1 MSEFNTLVL
10 RKILFILIVIC
21 TLSTGHVYAQVLA
34 DVTDESDSIPHPKN
48 LIKTLFSKG
57 FIVTPVV
64 FYTPE
69 TEFGG
74 GLVSFYSFRLSKDSV
89 QRPSSVRAALV
100 MTSRGQFVFDVPF
113 MISLIKNK
121 YVLDGK
127 VNLREFPY
135 DYYGIGNNINLDTLE
150 SYTYTTVNLELDVLR
165 RLGKGIFMGPRF
177 NYEDYQV
184 PKVEEN
190 GLLENSEVRGK
201 NGGVIL
207 GVGAS
212 LLIDRREN
220 IFFPENGYY
229 FQFNSIYYDPAF
241 GGDFDFYDLEID
253 ARKYFRLKEDMVI
266 ATQAYT
272 RNVFQDAPFLRLAQL
287 GGKRIMR
294 GYYEGAY
301 QSKRYMAIQS
311 EFRWIFYKG
320 IGMAAFAGIGAVSES
335 IKEINKDPRFSYGGG
350 LRYRFNKKE
359 KISVRF
365 DYGFG
370 KNTNNFYFTIGEA
383 F

>member
-1 MSEFNTLVL
+1 MALDEFDT
-10 RKILFILIVIC
+10 
-21 TLSTGHVYAQVLA
+21 
-34 DVTDESDSIPHPKN
+34 IPHPKN
-48 LIKTLFSKG
+48 FIKTLFSKG
-57 FIVTPVV
+57 FIVTPVI

-74 GLVSFYSFRLSKDSV
+74 GLVSFYSFRLSKDSL

-100 MTSRGQFVFDVPF
+100 MTTLGQFVFDVPF
-113 MISLIKNK
+113 MISLNQNR

-127 VNLREFPY
+127 VNLRDYPY
-135 DYYGIGNNINLDTLE
+135 DFYGIGNNITLDTFE
-150 SYTYTTVNLELDVLR
+150 SYTYNTVNLEIDVLR

-177 NYEDYQV
+177 NYEDYKV
-184 PKVEEN
+184 PKIQD
-190 GLLENSEVRGK
+190 GGILENTTVNGK
-201 NGGVIL
+201 NGGLIL

-212 LLIDRREN
+212 LLVDRREN

-229 FQFNSIYYDPAF
+229 FQLNSIYYDPSF
-241 GGDFDFYDLEID
+241 GGDFEFYDLEID
-253 ARKYFRLKEDMVI
+253 ARKFFKLKDDMVI

-272 RNVFQDAPFLRLAQL
+272 RNVFQEAPFLRLAQL

-294 GYYEGAY
+294 GYYEGAF
-301 QSKRYMAIQS
+301 QSNRYMAFQT
-311 EFRWIFYKG
+311 EFRWIFWKG
-320 IGMAAFAGIGAVSES
+320 FGMAAFGGVGAVSES
-335 IKEINKDPRFSYGGG
+335 IRNVGDDPRLSYGGG

-370 KNTNNFYFTIGEA
+370 KDTNNFYFTIGEA